1 MSTVEFLLW
10 DTSKN
15 VHKIFVFVTSI
26 KGAPLFRGK
35 GHILGPET
43 QIRQIVNKFN
53 CSLVT
58 MVTGFKT

>member
-1 MSTVEFLLW
+1 MFTKSLYLLPLL
-10 DTSKN
+10 
-15 VHKIFVFVTSI
+15 
-26 KGAPLFRGK
+26 KGELCLEER

-43 QIRQIVNKFN
+43 HIRQIVNKFN